1 MTTSSFEHIHIE
13 VTNVC
18 NFACEFC
25 PDVILERKRGHM
37 KLDLLRTILDEVATF
52 ENRPT
57 VLFHVMGEPMLYPH
71 IFEAVEMAV
80 ERDLNLELIT
90 NGSTFHLVPKHVEK
104 LIAANAPKVTISLQT
119 PDEDS
124 FAIRGEF
131 KNLSADDY
139 FQGIINF
146 TRENMM
152 SDSRTVVQLKFL
164 DSTPTLFSMPY
175 KKLRVIEGRDELRHH
190 LSGWAR
196 KLLSGTMPDAKL
208 DALTKKQFS
217 RLMLG
222 VPQFFQIHPKIILHS
237 FPLENWGN
245 LEQDEFFPAKVG
257 YCDGAVG
264 QMGVLQDGTVTPCCT
279 DYEGMIPLGN
289 VNENS
294 LTEVLNAPLANYLR
308 EGFRKLKVEHPLCQ
322 RCLGADTRGKAIVR
336 QVGAIGYYKL
346 VKPVLRKK
354 QRV

>member
-37 KLDLLRTILDEVATF
+37 KLGLLRKILDEVATF
-52 ENRPT
+52 ENNPT

-71 IFEAVEMAV
+71 IFEAIEMAV

-90 NGSTFHLVPKHVEK
+90 NGSTFHLVPKHIEK

-146 TRENMM
+146 TRQNMILY
-152 SDSRTVVQLKFL
+152 SRRVVQL
-164 DSTPTLFSMPY
+164 
-175 KKLRVIEGRDELRHH
+175 
-190 LSGWAR
+190 
-196 KLLSGTMPDAKL
+196 
-208 DALTKKQFS
+208 
-217 RLMLG
+217 
-222 VPQFFQIHPKIILHS
+222 
-237 FPLENWGN
+237 
-245 LEQDEFFPAKVG
+245 
-257 YCDGAVG
+257 
-264 QMGVLQDGTVTPCCT
+264 
-279 DYEGMIPLGN
+279 
-289 VNENS
+289 
-294 LTEVLNAPLANYLR
+294 
-308 EGFRKLKVEHPLCQ
+308 
-322 RCLGADTRGKAIVR
+322 
-336 QVGAIGYYKL
+336 
-346 VKPVLRKK
+346 
-354 QRV
+354 